1 MPSNGLKARRLVF
14 SVYNHNVISS
24 QRDEFLGCSVIEGE
38 DNVLKF
44 LTNVLH
50 RKHFPDGHNVIF
62 DLGASDELT
71 PDENEFAQGQLVVRL
86 SGPPLAKQEVRVT
99 REATL
104 WVKGL
109 CGLFNTK
116 SFGSGSDVYFE
127 VYRSSKLEGGHD
139 ILVHTSKTCG
149 ASLDPDF
156 PDELVNIIVPADDD
170 AEGQAWS
177 GLMVRIEVWDA
188 STSDFLGCVVL
199 NGPTLYE
206 RVNKNVKT
214 TRDAIDLASA
224 KEKGKTEAPL
234 VPPGPLTA
242 TN

>member
-109 CGLFNTK
+109 CGSSIPNWQQERRA
-116 SFGSGSDVYFE
+116 E
-127 VYRSSKLEGGHD
+127 VYRSSARGQPRPV
-139 ILVHTSKTCG
+139 VHTSKPVVRRG
-149 ASLDPDF
+149 SRF
-156 PDELVNIIVPADDD
+156 PDELVNMVVPLMMMPKGSM
-170 AEGQAWS
+170 EC
-177 GLMVRIEVWDA
+177 LMVRIEVWDA
-188 STSDFLGCVVL
+188 STSDFQRSA
-199 NGPTLYE
+199 E
-206 RVNKNVKT
+206 RPHT
-214 TRDAIDLASA
+214 MSA
-224 KEKGKTEAPL
+224 W
-234 VPPGPLTA
+234 
-242 TN
+242 